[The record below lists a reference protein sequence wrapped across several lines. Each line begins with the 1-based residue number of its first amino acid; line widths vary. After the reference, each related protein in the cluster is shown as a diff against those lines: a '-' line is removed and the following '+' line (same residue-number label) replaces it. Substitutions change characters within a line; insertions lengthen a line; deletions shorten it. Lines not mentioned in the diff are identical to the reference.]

1 MEEDPLLNSAIELV
15 VNSKRVS
22 VSGIQRHFRIG
33 YNRAAVIIDALE
45 RLNIVS
51 PIGSAGSREILC
63 GSIDDA
69 MHRKANPPA
78 VQSSEEVSEEKPK
91 YVPDDIRLSA
101 ITTRRIVIWLD
112 QIKEKTDESD
122 PVYIVRSFSP
132 FEFLA
137 EKQKKDKD
145 LAFEPNGD
153 IIVGYRFC
161 ATMQFRTPVNIL
173 KQHGRIDKK
182 ASWKIPKIAR
192 EEWQGIWIAETTNWR
207 DIGIDID
214 EMPMGTMA
222 SELGQIPSDGGD
234 FLRFMLFVK
243 QIQSEEITHDQ
254 KKRWLQIGYQMI
266 GQDGEPFC
274 KFMDHYGNNID
285 EITSRLLYL
294 SRNG

>member
-1 MEEDPLLNSAIELV
+1 MEEDPLLNSAIELI

-63 GSIDDA
+63 WSIDDA

-78 VQSSEEVSEEKPK
+78 VQSSDEVSEEKPK
-91 YVPDDIRLSA
+91 SVPDDIRLSA

-112 QIKEKTDESD
+112 QIKEKTDVSD

-145 LAFEPNGD
+145 LALEPNGD
-153 IIVGYRFC
+153 IIVGYKFC

-192 EEWQGIWIAETTNWR
+192 EEWQGIWIAETPSWR
-207 DIGIDID
+207 DIGVDID
-214 EMPMGTMA
+214 EMSIGTMA
-222 SELGQIPSDGGD
+222 SEIGQIPADGGD

-243 QIQSEEITHDQ
+243 HIQSENITHDQ

-274 KFMDHYGNNID
+274 KFMDHYGKNID
-285 EITSRLLYL
+285 EIASRLLYL

>member
-1 MEEDPLLNSAIELV
+1 MEEDPLLNSVIELV
-15 VNSKRVS
+15 VKSKRVS
-22 VSGIQRHFRIG
+22 ISGIQRHFSIG
-33 YNRAAVIIDALE
+33 YNRAAVIIETLE

-51 PIGSAGSREILC
+51 PLGSDGSREILC

-78 VQSSEEVSEEKPK
+78 VQSSDEVSEEKPK
-91 YVPDDIRLSA
+91 SVPDDIRLSA
-101 ITTRRIVIWLD
+101 ITIRRIVIWLD
-112 QIKEKTDESD
+112 QIKEKTDVSD

-145 LAFEPNGD
+145 LALEPNGD
-153 IIVGYRFC
+153 IIVGYKFC

-192 EEWQGIWIAETTNWR
+192 EEWQGIWIAETPSWR
-207 DIGIDID
+207 DIGVDID
-214 EMPMGTMA
+214 EMSIGTMA
-222 SELGQIPSDGGD
+222 SEIGQIPADGGD

-243 QIQSEEITHDQ
+243 HIQTENITHDQ

-274 KFMDHYGNNID
+274 KFMDHYGKNID
-285 EITSRLLYL
+285 EIASRLLYL